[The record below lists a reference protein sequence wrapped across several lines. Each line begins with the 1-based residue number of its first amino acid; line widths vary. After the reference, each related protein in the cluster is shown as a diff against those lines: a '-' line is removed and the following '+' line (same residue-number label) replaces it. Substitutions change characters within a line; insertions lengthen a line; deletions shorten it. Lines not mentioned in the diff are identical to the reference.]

1 MAKNTQLK
9 VSDLEK
15 IMPSSALRKSIN
27 NLIEKNYISISTT
40 LIEEFKSKKETYIFL
55 HSRYKNEEN
64 LHNLMNQLDNKPKQL
79 ELFLCYLYLIKKDEF
94 VSIKKLLKESN
105 CSKSILNSLINADI
119 FYQEIHEIDRL
130 KINSFEKKEH
140 ITLSKKQEAV
150 YINIK
155 NNFAEKKTT
164 LLQGITGSGKTHIYF
179 KLIADALNE
188 KKQVFYLLPE
198 IALTVQIIQKLQQH
212 FGDVVGVYHSKF
224 NNNERLEIWQKTMLG
239 DYKIII
245 GARSS
250 LFLPFKNL
258 GLIIVDEEHD
268 GSFIQQDPA
277 PRYHARDAA
286 LYLANKL
293 NACIIL
299 GTATP
304 SIESYQNTI
313 SGKYILEELNERFGQ
328 AKLPEVII
336 EDMKN
341 TLGKENNLG
350 IFTENLLIKID
361 NSLQQKKQIILF
373 QNRRGYSPFQLC
385 SICGWVP
392 NCHQCDISL
401 TYHKS
406 SDKLHCHYCGTVYK
420 TIEHCMACGHHKMI
434 SKSFGTERIEEE
446 IEKIFPQA
454 RVERFDWDAM
464 KTKNKF
470 EEIIKKFEDK
480 EIDILVGTQMLV
492 KGLDFSNVNLVGVIN
507 ADSLLTFPNY
517 KVNEKVYQLLEQ
529 VSGRAGRKDDDSQ
542 VIIQTYRASHPV
554 IKFVQ
559 QHATKEFLIQ
569 ELNERKI
576 FNYPPFSSLIKIT
589 LKHKNEARLD
599 KAAQLLHQEI
609 IKLDTLQIVGPAK
622 PPVAKIRNYYL
633 QELLIKMKKN
643 AAHQQELKNNLLE
656 LFIKL
661 KNNSTCKGIIIVP
674 QVNV

>member
-1 MAKNTQLK
+1 IILSENQEK
-9 VSDLEK
+9 VYT
-15 IMPSSALRKSIN
+15 N
-27 NLIEKNYISISTT
+27 
-40 LIEEFKSKKETYIFL
+40 
-55 HSRYKNEEN
+55 
-64 LHNLMNQLDNKPKQL
+64 
-79 ELFLCYLYLIKKDEF
+79 IKK
-94 VSIKKLLKESN
+94 
-105 CSKSILNSLINADI
+105 
-119 FYQEIHEIDRL
+119 
-130 KINSFEKKEH
+130 
-140 ITLSKKQEAV
+140 
-150 YINIK
+150 
-155 NNFAEKKTT
+155 NFAEKKTT

-179 KLIADALNE
+179 KLIEDALL
-188 KKQVFYLLPE
+188 KQKQVFYLLPE
-198 IALTVQIIQKLQQH
+198 IALTVQIIQKLHAH

-224 NNNERLEIWQKTMLG
+224 NNNERLEIWQKTMHG
-239 DYKIII
+239 EYKIII
-245 GARSS
+245 GARSA

-258 GLIIVDEEHD
+258 GLVIIDEEHD
-268 GSFIQQDPA
+268 GSYIQQDPA

-286 LYLANKL
+286 IFLANKL
-293 NACIIL
+293 NANIIL
-299 GTATP
+299 GSATP
-304 SIESYQNTI
+304 SVESYHNAL
-313 SGKYILEELNERFGQ
+313 SGKYLLEELNERFGQ

-336 EDMKN
+336 EDMKS
-341 TLGKENNLG
+341 TLGKENNTN
-350 IFTENLLIKID
+350 IFTEKLLINID
-361 NSLQQKKQIILF
+361 KSLQQKKQVILF

-385 SICGWVP
+385 SVCGWVP

-401 TYHKS
+401 TFHKS

-420 TIEHCMACGHHKMI
+420 TIQHCMACGHHKMI

-446 IEKIFPQA
+446 IEKIFPKA
-454 RVERFDWDAM
+454 KVERFDWDVM

-470 EEIIKKFEDK
+470 EETIKKFEDK

-507 ADSLLTFPNY
+507 ADSLLTFPDY

-529 VSGRAGRKDDDSQ
+529 VSGRAGRKDEDSQ

-559 QHATKEFLIQ
+559 QHATKEFLLQ
-569 ELNERKI
+569 ELNERKV

-599 KAAQLLHQEI
+599 TAAQLLHKEI

-643 AAHQQELKNNLLE
+643 AAHQHEIKNSLLE
-656 LFIKL
+656 IFMNL

>member
-1 MAKNTQLK
+1 MAKNAQLK

-15 IMPSSALRKSIN
+15 IMPSSAIRKSIN
-27 NLIEKNYISISTT
+27 NLIEKNYISVSTT
-40 LIEEFKSKKETYIFL
+40 LIEEFKPKKETYVFL
-55 HSRYKNEEN
+55 NSRFKNEEN
-64 LHNLMNQLDNKPKQL
+64 LHNLMNLLDKKPKQL
-79 ELFLCYLYLIKKDEF
+79 ELFLSYMYLIEKEKF
-94 VSIKKLLKESN
+94 VSVKLLLKESN
-105 CSKSILNSLINADI
+105 CTKALLNSLLNADI
-119 FYQEIHEIDRL
+119 FYQEVHGIDRINL
-130 KINSFEKKEH
+130 NSFDKKEN
-140 ITLSKKQEAV
+140 IILSKTQEEV
-150 YINIK
+150 YRNIK
-155 NNFAEKKTT
+155 KNFVESKTT
-164 LLQGITGSGKTHIYF
+164 LLKGITGSGKTHIYF
-179 KLIADALNE
+179 KLIEDALVE

-198 IALTVQIIQKLQQH
+198 IALTVQIIQKLQAH

-239 DYKIII
+239 EYKIII
-245 GARSS
+245 GARSA

-258 GLIIVDEEHD
+258 GLVIIDEEHD
-268 GSFIQQDPA
+268 GSYIQQDPA

-286 LYLANKL
+286 IFLANKL
-293 NACIIL
+293 NANIIL
-299 GTATP
+299 GSATP
-304 SIESYQNTI
+304 SVESYQNAL
-313 SGKYILEELNERFGQ
+313 SGKYNLEELNERFGQ

-341 TLGKENNLG
+341 TLGKENSTG
-350 IFTENLLIKID
+350 IFTENLLIQID
-361 NSLQQKKQIILF
+361 KSLQQKKQVILF

-385 SICGWVP
+385 SVCGWVP

-420 TIEHCMACGHHKMI
+420 TIQHCMACGHHKMI

-454 RVERFDWDAM
+454 KVERFDWDVM

-470 EEIIKKFEDK
+470 TETIKKFEDK
-480 EIDILVGTQMLV
+480 QIDILVGTQMLV

-507 ADSLLTFPNY
+507 ADSLLTFPDY

-529 VSGRAGRKDDDSQ
+529 VSGRAGRKDENSQ

-559 QHATKEFLIQ
+559 QHATKEFLEQ

-589 LKHKNEARLD
+589 LKHKNEAKLD
-599 KAAQLLHQEI
+599 NVAHLFYQEI

-643 AAHQQELKNNLLE
+643 ATHQQEIKNSLLDI
-656 LFIKL
+656 FIKL

-674 QVNV
+674 HVNV